1 MCCVGRAVKGL
12 YMQRGTEA
20 GEAYTELVTIVSLI
34 VGAFTCCT
42 LLVSK

>member
-20 GEAYTELVTIVSLI
+20 EEAYTELVIIVSLI